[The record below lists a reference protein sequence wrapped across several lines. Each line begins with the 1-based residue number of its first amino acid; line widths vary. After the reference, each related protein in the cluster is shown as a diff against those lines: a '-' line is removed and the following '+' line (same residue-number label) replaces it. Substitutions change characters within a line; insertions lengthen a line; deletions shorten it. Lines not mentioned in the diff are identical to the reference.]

1 MSLTTSAWHKADE
14 PTEKKVRCERGA
26 GVRSFMKALLKS
38 WRVKE
43 LGAGRPQSFPK
54 N

>member
-26 GVRSFMKALLKS
+26 DVEPL
-38 WRVKE
+38 VK
-43 LGAGRPQSFPK
+43 LT
-54 N
+54 